1 MLKQGARARALGG
14 VAAVAVAAA
23 LLGGCAMTQASSVSQ
38 GSSASLAPP
47 KNYRE
52 QIAAKL
58 QQMED
63 DPSGIQYVGITQ
75 PREMFVG
82 LFNGGTRP
90 AVCVQVERP
99 NIFGVRAAWYYLF
112 YFENGQVDGF
122 KQMATSAL
130 QQAMQR
136 CDPPLAPMTDLVRS
150 RR

>member
-1 MLKQGARARALGG
+1 MLKEWTCARALG
-14 VAAVAVAAA
+14 VAAGVIVPA
-23 LLGGCAMTQASSVSQ
+23 LLGGCAMTQAQS
-38 GSSASLAPP
+38 GSASLAPP

-58 QQMED
+58 RQMED
-63 DPSGIQYVGITQ
+63 PSVIQYVGITQ
-75 PREMFVG
+75 PRPIFVG
-82 LFNGGTRP
+82 LINGGTRP

-99 NIFGVRAAWYYLF
+99 NIFGARAAWHYLF

-122 KQMATSAL
+122 KMMATSAL

-136 CDPPLAPMTDLVRS
+136 CEPPLAPITDLVRS